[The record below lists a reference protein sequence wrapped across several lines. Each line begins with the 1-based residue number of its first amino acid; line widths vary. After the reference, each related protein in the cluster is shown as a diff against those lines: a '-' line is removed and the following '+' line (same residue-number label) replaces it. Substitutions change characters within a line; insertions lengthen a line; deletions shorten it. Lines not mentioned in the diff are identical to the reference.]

1 MAAFPST
8 RARSSPNGHAAVPP
22 PRLASLPRRRRPLL
36 VLLAVCLVAA
46 GGAVAF
52 AAASSAGRRTAVL
65 AVARPVSV
73 GNPVG
78 AADVTTARIPT
89 DPALRPI
96 PAQRRNS
103 VIGQVAA
110 VDLRPGTL
118 LTADQLTA
126 AGPPQRGQVVVGVL
140 AKPGQLP
147 ARPLVAGDRVLAV
160 STATGTG
167 GTTITDTGGTTITRS
182 PTTNGPGSA
191 APPAAGGPRPAEVLD
206 VRSVGVSADGVNVV
220 DLLVAQPDGPG
231 LAADAAA
238 GRISLLLLPRAA

>member
-1 MAAFPST
+1 VKATGAFPLT
-8 RARSSPNGHAAVPP
+8 RARSSPNGHAAV

-52 AAASSAGRRTAVL
+52 AAASSAGRRAAVL

-89 DPALRPI
+89 DVALRPI
-96 PAQRRNS
+96 PVQRRDS

-126 AGPPQRGQVVVGVL
+126 AGPPLRGQVVGGVL

-160 STATGTG
+160 STATGNG
-167 GTTITDTGGTTITRS
+167 GTTTT
-182 PTTNGPGSA
+182 TTSTTTAGPGSA
-191 APPAAGGPRPAEVLD
+191 AAAAAGAQRSAEVLG
-206 VRSVGVSADGVNVV
+206 VRPVGVNADGVNVV

-231 LAADAAA
+231 LAGDAAA
-238 GRISLLLLPRAA
+238 GRISLLLLPRAG

>member
-1 MAAFPST
+1 MLKTTGAFPLN
-8 RARSSPNGHAAVPP
+8 RARSSPNGHAAGDPPP

-52 AAASSAGRRTAVL
+52 AAASSAGRRAAVL

-89 DPALRPI
+89 DVALRPI
-96 PAQRRNS
+96 PVQRRDS

-126 AGPPQRGQVVVGVL
+126 AGPPLRGQVVVGVL

-160 STATGTG
+160 STATGNG
-167 GTTITDTGGTTITRS
+167 GTTTTTS
-182 PTTNGPGSA
+182 TTTTGPGSA
-191 APPAAGGPRPAEVLD
+191 AAAAAGAQRPAEV
-206 VRSVGVSADGVNVV
+206 VGVRPVGVNADGVNVV

-231 LAADAAA
+231 LAGDAAA
-238 GRISLLLLPRAA
+238 GRISLLLLPRAG

>member
-1 MAAFPST
+1 
-8 RARSSPNGHAAVPP
+8 
-22 PRLASLPRRRRPLL
+22 

-52 AAASSAGRRTAVL
+52 AAASSAGRRAAVL

-89 DPALRPI
+89 DVALRPI
-96 PAQRRNS
+96 PVQRRDS

-126 AGPPQRGQVVVGVL
+126 AGPPLRGQVVVGVL

-160 STATGTG
+160 STATGNG
-167 GTTITDTGGTTITRS
+167 GTTTT
-182 PTTNGPGSA
+182 TTSTTTAGPGSA
-191 APPAAGGPRPAEVLD
+191 AAAAAGAQRSAEVLG
-206 VRSVGVSADGVNVV
+206 VRPVGVNADGVNVV
-220 DLLVAQPDGPG
+220 DLLVAQPDVPG
-231 LAADAAA
+231 LAGDAAA
-238 GRISLLLLPRAA
+238 GRISLLLLPRAG

>member
-1 MAAFPST
+1 
-8 RARSSPNGHAAVPP
+8 
-22 PRLASLPRRRRPLL
+22 

-52 AAASSAGRRTAVL
+52 AAASSAGRRAAVL

-89 DPALRPI
+89 DVALRPI
-96 PAQRRNS
+96 PVQRRDS

-126 AGPPQRGQVVVGVL
+126 AGPPLRGQVVVGVL

-160 STATGTG
+160 STATGNG
-167 GTTITDTGGTTITRS
+167 GTTTT
-182 PTTNGPGSA
+182 TTSTTTAGPGSA
-191 APPAAGGPRPAEVLD
+191 AAAAAGAQRSAEVLG
-206 VRSVGVSADGVNVV
+206 VRPVGVNADGVNVV

-231 LAADAAA
+231 LAGDAAA
-238 GRISLLLLPRAA
+238 GRISLLLLPRAG

>member
-1 MAAFPST
+1 MLKATGAFPLN
-8 RARSSPNGHAAVPP
+8 RARSSPNGHAAGDPPP

-52 AAASSAGRRTAVL
+52 AAASSAGQRAAVL
-65 AVARPVSV
+65 AVARPVSA

-78 AADVTTARIPT
+78 AGDVTTARIPT

-96 PAQRRNS
+96 PAQWRDG
-103 VIGQVAA
+103 VVGQVAA

-126 AGPPQRGQVVVGVL
+126 AGPPLRGQVVVGVL

-160 STATGTG
+160 STATGNG
-167 GTTITDTGGTTITRS
+167 GTTTT
-182 PTTNGPGSA
+182 TTSTTTTGPGSA
-191 APPAAGGPRPAEVLD
+191 AAAAAGAQRSAEVLG
-206 VRSVGVSADGVNVV
+206 VRPVGVNADGVNVV

-231 LAADAAA
+231 LAGDAAA
-238 GRISLLLLPRAA
+238 GRLSLLLLPRAG

>member
-1 MAAFPST
+1 VKATGAFPLT
-8 RARSSPNGHAAVPP
+8 RARSSPNGHAAV

-89 DPALRPI
+89 DVALRPI
-96 PAQRRNS
+96 PVQRRDS

-126 AGPPQRGQVVVGVL
+126 AGPPLRGQVVVGVL

-147 ARPLVAGDRVLAV
+147 ARPLVAGDLVLAV

-167 GTTITDTGGTTITRS
+167 GTTTTTS
-182 PTTNGPGSA
+182 TTTTGPGSA
-191 APPAAGGPRPAEVLD
+191 AAAAAGAQRSAEVLD
-206 VRSVGVSADGVNVV
+206 VRPVGVSADGVNVV

-231 LAADAAA
+231 LAGDAAA
-238 GRISLLLLPRAA
+238 GRISLLLLPRSG